1 MPQANEAVWLPVLP
15 SFRDFGPALIT
26 GAGSE
31 ADAAGSQIGQ
41 RFGKAMA
48 TGVVAAGAGVTA
60 AGVFLYK
67 VGEVFDD
74 VADTIRVGTGASG
87 AALDGLVESAKRVG
101 QTVPAEF
108 EQVGSTV
115 ADINTRMGL
124 SGDTLETVA
133 AQYLEAGRILGEDVD
148 INKTSA
154 AFNAFGIE
162 GEAVVGAMDHL
173 FQVSQATGVGMND
186 LATVVGVNAP
196 AMKALGFSF
205 QETAVMAGSLDKAG
219 LNSNKMMAAM
229 SKGMVTLAKD
239 GEAPQQAFQRVV
251 GEIQGFI
258 ASGDQAAA
266 LELASKVFGT
276 KGAPQ
281 FIEALQ
287 SGALNLDDLTRAAGQ
302 SADSI
307 LGVGAETMDFAEA
320 WQLFK
325 NNVLVWLE
333 PLGATVFGA
342 LGTWMGLA
350 VAAVAAFTDAWGRA
364 DGTITQ
370 GGLLGFMEALAARA
384 LEVYGW
390 FQNSLVP
397 ALAAFG
403 GWVQQNA
410 AALGFFAAVL
420 GAAGAALGLYV
431 GTIQLVTAAKTAW
444 AAITTA
450 LQAKQVALNAAMA
463 ANPIGVVLVAL
474 TALVAGLVFAY
485 THFESFRQIVDGAW
499 AGIVAAAQSAWNG
512 FLLPIF
518 TAISTWITG
527 VLAPMFT
534 SLWTQYVAPAWVGIV
549 AAVQSAWAVIGPA
562 LASLGSS
569 LSSLGALILSA
580 LVPAFTFLAPIV
592 GRVAQVLGVV
602 LGGAITVAVGFIT
615 MLVSAFVD
623 HLAGAIRGAITFIQ
637 GLISFVSAVFRG
649 DWASAWN
656 AAKDMAVGA
665 FQFLWHAINV
675 VLTVN
680 VLGAVRSGLAAM
692 LGLFRGGMSS
702 ITGVFA
708 ATWNGIVALVRGA
721 WNGILGVARGGA
733 SGLSSLVNGLV
744 NGILGFFRNLAAGM
758 GSIISNAWSV
768 ARSTFGGATAALRT
782 MVSQMVS
789 GVLGFFRNMGTGIAT
804 HARAAMD
811 TAKRL
816 VSGGM
821 TSLRTSVS
829 EGISKVLT
837 FFRDMPGKILSA
849 LGNLGSKL
857 TESGRAL
864 LGGFMDGI
872 GDGFNRAKDVVAGG
886 MESLRRLF
894 PFSPA
899 KEGPFSGRGYTT
911 YSGRALSRDFAD
923 AIAGEADYLADRAD
937 RFMAAA
943 DFSATPMVSPSTL
956 AAASSSL
963 GWGSVA
969 TAAPVDPGAVAA
981 LTGLPDTVTLVLDD
995 GTKLRTHIEG
1005 ITTAQAASWVAG
1017 LQQPLRQTVGS
1028 R

>member
-15 SFRDFGPALIT
+15 SFKDFGPALIT

-31 ADAAGSQIGQ
+31 ADDAGSQIGE
-41 RFGKAMA
+41 RFGRAMV
-48 TGVVAAGAGVTA
+48 TGVAAAGAGVAA

-87 AALDGLVESAKRVG
+87 DALDGLVESAKRVG

-173 FQVSQATGVGMND
+173 FQVSQATGVGMNE

-239 GEAPQQAFQRVV
+239 GEAPQAAFQRVV
-251 GEIQGFI
+251 GEINGYI
-258 ASGDQAAA
+258 TAGDQAAA
-266 LELASKVFGT
+266 LELAGKVFGT

-307 LGVGAETMDFAEA
+307 LGVGQETMDFAEA

-325 NNVLVWLE
+325 NNILVWLE

-342 LGTWMGLA
+342 LGTWMGMA
-350 VAAVAAFTDAWGRA
+350 VTAVGAFTDAWARA
-364 DGTITQ
+364 NGTITQ
-370 GGLLGFMEALAARA
+370 GGLLGFMETLAARA
-384 LEVYGW
+384 LIVHSW

-420 GAAGAALGLYV
+420 GAAGGALGLYV
-431 GTIQLVTAAKTAW
+431 GTIRLVTTAKTAW
-444 AAITTA
+444 AAIMTA
-450 LQAKQVALNAAMA
+450 LQAKQIALNAAMA
-463 ANPIGVVLVAL
+463 ANPIGIVLVAL
-474 TALVAGLVFAY
+474 AALVAGLVFAY
-485 THFESFRQIVDGAW
+485 THFESFRTIVNGAW
-499 AGIVAAAQSAWNG
+499 AGIVSAAQNAWNG
-512 FLLPIF
+512 VLLPIF
-518 TAISTWITG
+518 TAISTWVTG

-534 SLWTQYVAPAWVGIV
+534 RLWVQHVAPAWAGIV

-562 LASLGSS
+562 LTSLGSS
-569 LSSLGALILSA
+569 ISALGALILSA

-615 MLVSAFVD
+615 LLVSAFVD

-708 ATWNGIVALVRGA
+708 AA
-721 WNGILGVARGGA
+721 WNGI
-733 SGLSSLVNGLV
+733 
-744 NGILGFFRNLAAGM
+744 
-758 GSIISNAWSV
+758 
-768 ARSTFGGATAALRT
+768 
-782 MVSQMVS
+782 
-789 GVLGFFRNMGTGIAT
+789 
-804 HARAAMD
+804 
-811 TAKRL
+811 
-816 VSGGM
+816 
-821 TSLRTSVS
+821 
-829 EGISKVLT
+829 
-837 FFRDMPGKILSA
+837 
-849 LGNLGSKL
+849 
-857 TESGRAL
+857 
-864 LGGFMDGI
+864 
-872 GDGFNRAKDVVAGG
+872 
-886 MESLRRLF
+886 
-894 PFSPA
+894 
-899 KEGPFSGRGYTT
+899 
-911 YSGRALSRDFAD
+911 
-923 AIAGEADYLADRAD
+923 
-937 RFMAAA
+937 
-943 DFSATPMVSPSTL
+943 
-956 AAASSSL
+956 
-963 GWGSVA
+963 
-969 TAAPVDPGAVAA
+969 
-981 LTGLPDTVTLVLDD
+981 
-995 GTKLRTHIEG
+995 
-1005 ITTAQAASWVAG
+1005 
-1017 LQQPLRQTVGS
+1017 
-1028 R
+1028 